1 MGAADEILR
10 GQAFQDHRRSR
21 LIVDEVWHFHQ
32 PRNRHYGRLRVRAR
46 LFRRVGYP
54 IAGADFTHPLT
65 NRLHHTGRFH
75 ADYVRILRHRIAS
88 GAMVDIS
95 KIETDSGM
103 SDASLAQS
111 RLADF
116 NFLVTKFFRAAIP
129 VNADGV
135 DATHTFLLDLAN
147 RAGDHPRL
155 RAIRA
160 RHIEAQEHD
169 LGALSGEAAKI
180 CYVFGYQYAL
190 AEQCVMHWKGE
201 IRWSQPGRQIRRRKI
216 HTDNLRAALDQ
227 PFRRPGGE

>member
-21 LIVDEVWHFHQ
+21 LIVDEVWQFHQ

-88 GAMVDIS
+88 GAMVDIRKMGPDRGLS
-95 KIETDSGM
+95 EG
-103 SDASLAQS
+103 SLAHS
-111 RLADF
+111 RLAVL
-116 NFLVTKFFRAAIP
+116 NSLVTKFFRAAFP

-135 DATHTFLLDLAN
+135 DATHTFLLDLTN
-147 RAGDHPRL
+147 RAGDPPPL
-155 RAIRA
+155 RPTRA

-169 LGALSGEAAKI
+169 LG
-180 CYVFGYQYAL
+180 
-190 AEQCVMHWKGE
+190 
-201 IRWSQPGRQIRRRKI
+201 
-216 HTDNLRAALDQ
+216 
-227 PFRRPGGE
+227 